1 MAVVP
6 APGGGRLSEEMLAE
20 LERLLTLRQF
30 EVIRLRYVEGV
41 RCDRLVGEHLGIC
54 RSAVTRRRIR
64 ALERIEKAEV
74 LRLR

>member
-6 APGGGRLSEEMLAE
+6 SQAVGSVTEEMLAE
-20 LERLLTLRQF
+20 LEELLTRNQL
-30 EVIRLRYVEGV
+30 EVIRLRYFEGI

-64 ALERIEKAEV
+64 ALDRIRQATM
-74 LRLR
+74 LNP

>member
-1 MAVVP
+1 MND
-6 APGGGRLSEEMLAE
+6 EMLEE
-20 LERLLTLRQF
+20 LQHLLTRSQW